1 MKKDKQ
7 SSVAWLF
14 LMAWRDSRRNRGRL
28 FLFIS
33 SIVLG
38 IAALVATLSFGYN
51 LRSAIDDQ
59 AKTLVGADL
68 VIRSHRPLTAPIRS
82 ILDSLHNRSSA
93 ECSFASMV
101 YFIKSGG
108 TRLVQV
114 RALDGDYPF
123 YGALETTPAAAGR
136 SFRGGRQALVD

>member
-1 MKKDKQ
+1 MKKDKPVRL
-7 SSVAWLF
+7 SWLF
-14 LMAWRDSRRNRGRL
+14 LMAWRDSRRNRSRL

-33 SIVLG
+33 SIILG

-51 LRSAIDDQ
+51 LREDIDQQ
-59 AKTLVGADL
+59 AKALLGADL
-68 VIRSHRPLTAPIRS
+68 VLRGGRCSSGAIRSL
-82 ILDSLHNRSSA
+82 LDTLPNRHSK

-101 YFIKSGG
+101 YFIRGEG

-123 YGALETTPAAAGR
+123 YGSL
-136 SFRGGRQALVD
+136 